1 MTPDSPQTARRRL
14 LTPFLALVPL
24 LAACVLPQ
32 GGAGGGQTQSRSLL
46 AGRVTIAA
54 PAGYCIEPASVLERG
69 DTALLLAGRC
79 AGAGDRVP
87 AVLTASVGAAGSA
100 QGIDIAGNGRGL
112 AAFFRSAPGRAA
124 LSRRGRAADVR
135 VEEALGIEGA
145 FLLRLADRGAAQAA
159 PVAAESWRA
168 VLPLDGRLVSLT
180 VTGKA
185 GGPVLGRDAGKALI
199 ADFVAAT
206 RRANR

>member
-1 MTPDSPQTARRRL
+1 ML
-14 LTPFLALVPL
+14 LVPL
-24 LAACVLPQ
+24 LAACVPPQ
-32 GGAGGGQTQSRSLL
+32 GSSGGNQNQSRNLL
-46 AGRVTIAA
+46 AHRVSIAV
-54 PAGYCIEPASVLERG
+54 PAGYCIEPASVLERE

-79 AGAGDRVP
+79 AGAEERVP
-87 AVLTASVGAAGSA
+87 AVLTASIGTAGSA
-100 QGIDIAGNGRGL
+100 QGLDIAGNGADL
-112 AAFFRSAPGRAA
+112 AAFFRSERGRAA
-124 LSRRGRAADVR
+124 LSRRGRAVDVR

-145 FLLRLADRGAAQAA
+145 FLMRLADFGATRAG
-159 PVAAESWRA
+159 PVAVESWRA

-206 RRANR
+206 QRANR